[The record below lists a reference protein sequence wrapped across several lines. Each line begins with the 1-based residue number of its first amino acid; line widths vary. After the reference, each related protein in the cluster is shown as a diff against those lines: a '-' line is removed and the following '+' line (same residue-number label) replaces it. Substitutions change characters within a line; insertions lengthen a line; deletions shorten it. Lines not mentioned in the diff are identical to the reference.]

1 MDRINEGYV
10 TIRMV
15 DEPSLRSRWVWIVA
29 ATPALLVVHW
39 IGPQQPAPL
48 SFTLA
53 FTLLGII
60 PFALA
65 TAFGLRHSDLGLGW
79 GNARLGVAIVAIGTP
94 LAVIGGYVGAQNPEI
109 RQAYPLDPT
118 VTTAAAVFAI
128 HALLYLLYYVGFDF
142 FFRGFLLFGLLPRF
156 GPRASNLFQAGL
168 ATLVHVGKPTAELIA
183 AFPASLL
190 FGYVTLRTGSIWY
203 AVLGHWIVG
212 VAMDWVILR

>member
-1 MDRINEGYV
+1 MA
-10 TIRMV
+10 IRVV
-15 DEPSLRSRWVWIVA
+15 DNVPHRSGWVWIVA
-29 ATPALLVVHW
+29 ATPAVLVVHW
-39 IGPQQPAPL
+39 VGHQQPAPL

-79 GNARLGVAIVAIGTP
+79 GNARLGLTIVAIATP
-94 LAVIGGYVGAQNPEI
+94 FAILGGYVGAQDPAI
-109 RQAYPLDPT
+109 QQVYPLDPT

-128 HALLYLLYYVGFDF
+128 HALLYLLYYVGVDF
-142 FFRGFLLFGLLPRF
+142 FFRGFLLFGLLPRL
-156 GPRASNLFQAGL
+156 GPIASNLFQAGL
-168 ATLVHVGKPTAELIA
+168 TTLVHVGKPTTELMA

-203 AVLGHWIVG
+203 AVVGHWIVG
-212 VAMDWVILR
+212 VAMDWFILR

>member
-39 IGPQQPAPL
+39 IGHQQPAPL